1 MIHILARS
9 VDSCQQLFL
18 KNRIFF
24 LQEGYN
30 PTKII
35 FYKARVFARNGDFM
49 KKKKEPLNQTKQEL
63 LREIEEVKTS
73 LAIAHSNFDNVND
86 PDLVDSCIY
95 EMTAIQY
102 KYKYLLRRMRQFEG
116 DNMPIRSMR

>member
-18 KNRIFF
+18 KHRIFF

-30 PTKII
+30 PTKIF

-63 LREIEEVKTS
+63 LREI
-73 LAIAHSNFDNVND
+73 D
-86 PDLVDSCIY
+86 

>member
-1 MIHILARS
+1 MSSGVIKCHTKDRKECKNS
-9 VDSCQQLFL
+9 WKKDSLYQ
-18 KNRIFF
+18 
-24 LQEGYN
+24 
-30 PTKII
+30 
-35 FYKARVFARNGDFM
+35 A
-49 KKKKEPLNQTKQEL
+49 KQEL

-116 DNMPIRSMR
+116 ESTPMRSIR

>member
-1 MIHILARS
+1 MRRKK
-9 VDSCQQLFL
+9 DSLYQ
-18 KNRIFF
+18 
-24 LQEGYN
+24 
-30 PTKII
+30 
-35 FYKARVFARNGDFM
+35 A
-49 KKKKEPLNQTKQEL
+49 KQEL

-102 KYKYLLRRMRQFEG
+102 KYKYLRAACVNLKERAHRCVPSDNVHSLSYIGRIGFYDQIRSDLRRNFL
-116 DNMPIRSMR
+116 

>member
-1 MIHILARS
+1 MRRKKRFPFIKRS
-9 VDSCQQLFL
+9 RSCS
-18 KNRIFF
+18 
-24 LQEGYN
+24 
-30 PTKII
+30 
-35 FYKARVFARNGDFM
+35 A
-49 KKKKEPLNQTKQEL
+49 
-63 LREIEEVKTS
+63 EIEEVKTS

-116 DNMPIRSMR
+116 ESTPMRSIR